1 MQSEE
6 HPESEIN
13 GVVKGIDDSGYLLVE
28 VESSG
33 KVVSVVPGDNSFDMM
48 QGLIIPKSQ
57 K

>member
-1 MQSEE
+1 MKSEE
-6 HPESEIN
+6 LPEGEVS
-13 GVVKGIDDSGYLLVE
+13 GVIKGIDDSGYLLVK
-28 VESSG
+28 VETSG